1 MVVSIGAYSICDGT
15 RSNGVA
21 LSELRLASDRKF
33 DVVDPLRQILPVA
46 IDRVGRLTDATFQ
59 VKRVHAS
66 LGAAEDFILGLES
79 AIPAIGTITVT
90 TTGPTPVTVT
100 IPNGAVVEHD
110 LVQEQGA
117 TTVHQYRIIG
127 GAPM

>member
-1 MVVSIGAYSICDGT
+1 MLVSIGAYDICDGT
-15 RSNGVA
+15 RTGGVA
-21 LSELRLASDRKF
+21 LTELRFTGNRTF

-46 IDRVGRLTDATFQ
+46 IDRTGRVTDTTFQ

-66 LGAAEDFILGLES
+66 LGAAEDFILGLEA
-79 AIPAIGTITVT
+79 AIPATGTISVT

-117 TTVHQYRIIG
+117 TTVHQYHILG
-127 GAPM
+127 GAPT